1 MHQRAQR
8 ELVMTRET
16 ADAELDGFLGSAST
30 WVAWTL
36 WELVRQHGAI
46 ALTLDDRHGT
56 LYVSSR
62 GRRRIETFRRGADRT
77 WSFTLGLAARH
88 LGKGMK

>member
-8 ELVMTRET
+8 ELVMTQET
-16 ADAELDGFLGSAST
+16 SDAQLDGFLGSAST

-36 WELVRQHGAI
+36 LELVRQHGAI
-46 ALTLDDRHGT
+46 ALTLDEMHGT

-62 GRRRIETFRRGADRT
+62 GRRRIETFRRGADSK
-77 WSFTLGLAARH
+77 WLFTLGLAARH
-88 LGKGMK
+88 LGKRMK